1 MQKCNVERCSGGGEG
16 GERERERERVC
27 ANGVGDVGRLEESRC
42 AHRAARVRPRPLARC
57 SPHQLEWTD
66 GDGGRRRGDRAARGA
81 GEDDDDD
88 DVCIFALGR
97 RRRRAR

>member
-1 MQKCNVERCSGGGEG
+1 MPAIFCIFNAMENSQTT
-16 GERERERERVC
+16 
-27 ANGVGDVGRLEESRC
+27 
-42 AHRAARVRPRPLARC
+42 PRQQIRSRC